1 MDYSI
6 ELNRSGV
13 KDSEKYTSTET
24 LRSGLVLEW
33 KPNRKVNNIR
43 TLKKAWGGHAAVIL
57 AALLAITT
65 GEALALSR
73 QATDFLLSIS
83 IDPASDD
90 VKLADQ
96 DGIIETGYVVGPK
109 EFSLE
114 SLAIAKNA
122 NGVKC
127 FINMRVFI
135 RGLKADPG
143 HTAKVGP
150 GHPLYNCA
158 LADYLTMEEKI
169 LVLKLE
175 PFVIIQ
181 RR

>member
-1 MDYSI
+1 M
-6 ELNRSGV
+6 
-13 KDSEKYTSTET
+13 
-24 LRSGLVLEW
+24 
-33 KPNRKVNNIR
+33 R

-65 GEALALSR
+65 GEASALSR

-83 IDPASDD
+83 IDPASED
-90 VKLADQ
+90 VKLADR
-96 DGIIETGYVVGPK
+96 DGVIKTGYRVGPEK
-109 EFSLE
+109 FSLE

-135 RGLKADPG
+135 RNLKADHG

-150 GHPLYNCA
+150 GYPLYNCP
-158 LADYLTMEEKI
+158 LADYMTLEERI
-169 LVLKLE
+169 FALKLD

-181 RR
+181 KR